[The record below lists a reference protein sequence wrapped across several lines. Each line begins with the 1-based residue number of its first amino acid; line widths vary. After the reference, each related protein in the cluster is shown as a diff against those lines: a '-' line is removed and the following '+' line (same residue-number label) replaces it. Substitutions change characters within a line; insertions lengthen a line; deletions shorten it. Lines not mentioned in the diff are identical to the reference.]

1 MGVLIEWQS
10 HLDLGIAPLD
20 YQHREMV
27 DLINL
32 LADSLRGTSAA
43 DPAELLQRIHRHA
56 REHFLYEEKLMLS
69 IGFRDHVAH
78 QREHAMLLGELK
90 LIASGVAS
98 GQTALDEDLLRSL
111 RQWYI
116 SHLVTSDRE
125 FAASYLQAHSA
136 ATAAQDTE
144 QA

>member
-20 YQHREMV
+20 YQHRELA
-27 DLINL
+27 DLLNL
-32 LADSLRGTSAA
+32 LADSLRGRATA

-56 REHFLYEEKLMLS
+56 REHFLYEEKLMRS

-90 LIASGVAS
+90 LLTGTVTS
-98 GQTALDEDLLRSL
+98 GQAVVDDALLHSL

-116 SHLVTSDRE
+116 AHLVTSDRE
-125 FAASYLQAHSA
+125 FAAHYLA
-136 ATAAQDTE
+136 ATADAPSE
-144 QA
+144 Q